1 MYVGPES
8 RAGRADGLVWCG
20 GCAGLQE
27 ERKIVYS
34 INDQYGR
41 KEYIG
46 PIINGKRHG
55 TGTCVTRKRSLTVRA
70 VQSRVLTC
78 RRCWD
83 WWTGAGVLIYHN
95 NDRCEALFENGALVE
110 PTRFV
115 RHEQEHS
122 GGGRRHGKGSAG
134 ASGSGKKPKV
144 GKRRWR
150 RMAGRASS
158 R

>member
-1 MYVGPES
+1 M
-8 RAGRADGLVWCG
+8 
-20 GCAGLQE
+20 
-27 ERKIVYS
+27 
-34 INDQYGR
+34 
-41 KEYIG
+41 
-46 PIINGKRHG
+46 
-55 TGTCVTRKRSLTVRA
+55 
-70 VQSRVLTC
+70 
-78 RRCWD
+78 
-83 WWTGAGVLIYHN
+83 IYHN